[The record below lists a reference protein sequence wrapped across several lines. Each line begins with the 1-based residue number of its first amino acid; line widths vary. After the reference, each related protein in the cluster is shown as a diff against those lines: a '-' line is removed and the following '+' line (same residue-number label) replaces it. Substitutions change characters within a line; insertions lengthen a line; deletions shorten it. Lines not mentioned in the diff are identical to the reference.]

1 MELKIRKNGD
11 VYIIDVNGEMDLYN
25 SYKLKELVMKM
36 LEKNVQS
43 FIINLEQV
51 DYIDSSGIGALIY
64 ICSTVKKMNLKLAIT
79 NIHGSVKK
87 VIELTK
93 LMGYFPITNSIEE
106 GRRLCELKGAYG
118 RFLIEHQDFLR
129 IQLDNGALFES
140 RQLADLLK
148 DSKEV
153 FLMAATAGH
162 ALLFAGIDPIPPPVV
177 QLQVGVMGLAP
188 IPFLHRL
195 HQFPW
200 IPPASD

>member
-36 LEKNVQS
+36 LEKNVKS

-64 ICSTVKKMNLKLAIT
+64 ICSTIKKMNLKLYIS

-93 LMGYFPITNSIEE
+93 LMGYFTIANSVEE
-106 GRRLCELKGAYG
+106 
-118 RFLIEHQDFLR
+118 
-129 IQLDNGALFES
+129 
-140 RQLADLLK
+140 
-148 DSKEV
+148 
-153 FLMAATAGH
+153 
-162 ALLFAGIDPIPPPVV
+162 ALLMINE
-177 QLQVGVMGLAP
+177 
-188 IPFLHRL
+188 
-195 HQFPW
+195 
-200 IPPASD
+200 

>member
-1 MELKIRKNGD
+1 MELKIRKNGE

-36 LEKNVQS
+36 LEKNVHS

-64 ICSTVKKMNLKLAIT
+64 ISSTIKKMNLKLAIT

-106 GRRLCELKGAYG
+106 
-118 RFLIEHQDFLR
+118 
-129 IQLDNGALFES
+129 
-140 RQLADLLK
+140 
-148 DSKEV
+148 
-153 FLMAATAGH
+153 
-162 ALLFAGIDPIPPPVV
+162 ALLQMAEE
-177 QLQVGVMGLAP
+177 
-188 IPFLHRL
+188 
-195 HQFPW
+195 
-200 IPPASD
+200 